1 MVCNIEN
8 ANSAYREKL
17 GIDDGASIS
26 AAMLAQDQKKVLA
39 MEAKLFGQGPYG
51 PVFGDDILPKSPD
64 EMSVPELQNTP
75 YMIGRCSGEGDAL
88 LTGTIPIFLKAGLHS
103 GFSKEV
109 FEMVLCGCFERM
121 CPDALKNPSEWIE
134 NIMDVY
140 GPTCTDDEYFYSEIF
155 CKWWGDLFLG
165 MGPVVTAD
173 QYSEAKNEMF
183 MYEMTHRSLHSH
195 DLNYSGKLKLKPRW
209 SGCDHCDDT
218 CKCLLCS
225 EAHLKS
231 KGYLELCFSI
241 YVRCAICRR
250 EIHARRC

>member
-1 MVCNIEN
+1 MVCNIEKS
-8 ANSAYREKL
+8 NSAYREKL
-17 GIDDGASIS
+17 GIDDNASIS
-26 AAMLAQDQKKVLA
+26 EAMLAQDQKKVLA

-64 EMSVPELQNTP
+64 EMTASELQNTP

-121 CPDALKNPSEWIE
+121 CPDALENPSEWIE
-134 NIMDVY
+134 NILDVY
-140 GPTCTDDEYFYSEIF
+140 GPTSTDDKYFYSEIF

-173 QYSEAKNEMF
+173 QYSEARNEMF

-195 DLNYSGKLKLKPRW
+195 DRNYSGKLKLKPRW

-225 EAHLKS
+225 WYYVELSFQYICSVCHLLAGNIFK
-231 KGYLELCFSI
+231 
-241 YVRCAICRR
+241 VM
-250 EIHARRC
+250 